1 MSLRLICERIFWNF
15 SIIASIS
22 DNHQNLRVEDAR
34 LLFDDRWLLFLRRG
48 FTADNRFKVIECINR
63 TIEEWNEV
71 VECYTTQK
79 DSSNAIAFQL
89 QNYVELR
96 ESVKQGLT
104 KLSKLDRYVYDMT
117 FQMYINRLI
126 QRLGQIDSLLPNYS
140 NNTITTNTLLRD

>member
-48 FTADNRFKVIECINR
+48 FTSDNRFKVIECINR

-71 VECYTTQK
+71 VECYITQK
-79 DSSNAIAFQL
+79 DGNSNNAITFQL
-89 QNYVELR
+89 QNYIELR

-126 QRLGQIDSLLPNYS
+126 QRLGQIDSLLPNS
-140 NNTITTNTLLRD
+140 NHNTSSFGNE